1 MSKFKSVSVRD
12 TTFDA
17 INKLSNE
24 LLPKVQLSKAQTIDR
39 ITAIAKSTI
48 NKSNKFPYDNEEMK
62 QLLKEIKAYRD
73 EMVARNYPHQ
83 QISDIITKWEI
94 KDVKTTSEQLQD
106 ELEPIINPMSDE

>member
-12 TTFDA
+12 KTFED

-48 NKSNKFPYDNEEMK
+48 NKQTRLPNDREKEE
-62 QLLKEIKAYRD
+62 A
-73 EMVARNYPHQ
+73 
-83 QISDIITKWEI
+83 
-94 KDVKTTSEQLQD
+94 
-106 ELEPIINPMSDE
+106 